1 MKNTGASLDLRK
13 YVRSL
18 VNELPSYEFDALM
31 NQISYLDHYG
41 SIKLRKSYIHHIDE
55 VISRAVK
62 REKCEMLYARTFRF
76 SGTVQTIDLVSI
88 QDIFLLRSRLYF
100 TNGKYRVLINIFCQR
115 EQAEE
120 LLIEWLSEKVASR
133 RSAQLQ

>member
-1 MKNTGASLDLRK
+1 MKTVSQLDLRK

-31 NQISYLDHYG
+31 NQIAYLDHYG

-62 REKCEMLYARTFRF
+62 REKCEMLYSRTFRF
-76 SGTVQTIDLVSI
+76 SGTVHTIDLVLI
-88 QDIFLLRSRLYF
+88 QDVFLLRSRLYF
-100 TNGKYRVLINIFCQR
+100 ENGKYRVVINVFCQR

-120 LLIEWLSEKVASR
+120 LLVDWLSEKIAPR
-133 RSAQLQ
+133 RSAQLH